1 MRPFLS
7 PKRILIV
14 ANTTWNIY
22 NFRLNIVRKLIAEG
36 HEVIILAPVD
46 KYISYTEM
54 IREVSHVPMHQM
66 RRNSINPFNDLL
78 LIFELIR
85 LYRKIKPD
93 LILHYTVKCNIY
105 GGMAARLLS
114 IPSVAVVS
122 GVGHPMIHK
131 GWLNTLVKS
140 LYRFTLPWHKKV
152 IFENED
158 DKALFDATGLT
169 TPDQS
174 VSIKGCGVDMDYF
187 KPAGEWRNGHGTTF
201 SFVGRLIY
209 DKGVR
214 EFIEAAQHIRKKH
227 ANVQFWLVGDIDEG
241 NPSSVSN
248 EDLMYWIRDPVI
260 HYHGA
265 TDHVKTYFENSDCI
279 VLPSYRGEGLP
290 KVIMEAMAM
299 ERPVITTDTP
309 GCREAV
315 VNGINGYLVAVQ
327 SPASIVKA
335 MEDFIRLDHNAR
347 MEMGRQGRLKALN
360 EFDEKI
366 IVEQLYTYLEESAEN
381 GKTPS

>member
-1 MRPFLS
+1 M
-7 PKRILIV
+7 
-14 ANTTWNIY
+14 
-22 NFRLNIVRKLIAEG
+22 RKLIAEG
-36 HEVIILAPVD
+36 HEVIVLAPVD

-54 IREVSHVPMHQM
+54 MREVNHIPMHHM
-66 RRNSINPFNDLL
+66 HRNSINPINDLQL
-78 LIFELIR
+78 LFELIR
-85 LYRKIKPD
+85 IYRKVKPD

-105 GGMAARLLS
+105 GGFAARLLR

-140 LYRFTLPWHKKV
+140 LYRVTLPWHKKV
-152 IFENED
+152 IFENQD
-158 DKALFDATGLT
+158 DKAFFDAAGLT
-169 TPDQS
+169 QPNQS

-187 KPAGEWRNGHGTTF
+187 KPASEWRNGKGTTF
-201 SFVGRLIY
+201 TFVGRLIY

-214 EFIEAAQHIRKKH
+214 EFIEAAQVIRKKH

-248 EDLMYWIRDPVI
+248 EDLMYWIRDPYI

-265 TDHVKTYFENSDCI
+265 TDHVKTFFENSDCI

-315 VNGINGYLVAVQ
+315 VNGVTGYLVSVQ
-327 SPASIVKA
+327 STEAIVKA
-335 MEDFIRLDHNAR
+335 MEDFIRMDHAAR
-347 MEMGRQGRLKALN
+347 IAMGKQGRMKALK

-366 IVEQLYTYLEESAEN
+366 IVEQLYGFLN
-381 GKTPS
+381 GSVEKGKSTS

>member
-1 MRPFLS
+1 
-7 PKRILIV
+7 
-14 ANTTWNIY
+14 
-22 NFRLNIVRKLIAEG
+22 VRKLIAEG
-36 HEVIILAPVD
+36 HEVVVLAPVD

-54 IREVSHVPMHQM
+54 IREVTHVPMHHM
-66 RRNSINPFNDLL
+66 ERNSINPFTDLL
-78 LIFELIR
+78 LLFELIR

-105 GGMAARLLS
+105 GGMAARWLN

-131 GWLNTLVKS
+131 GWLNSLVKF
-140 LYRFTLPWHKKV
+140 LYRVTLPWHKKV

-158 DKALFDATGLT
+158 DKAFFDEKGLT
-169 TPDQS
+169 HSAQS
-174 VSIKGCGVDMDYF
+174 ASIKGCGVDMNFF

-214 EFIEAAQHIRKKH
+214 EFIEAAQHIRKNY

-248 EDLMYWIRDPVI
+248 EDLMYWIRDPFI

-265 TDHVKTYFENSDCI
+265 TDHVKTFFENSDCI

-315 VNGINGYLVAVQ
+315 VHGVTGYLVNVKNTDA
-327 SPASIVKA
+327 IIKA
-335 MEDFIRLDHNAR
+335 MEDFIRLDHDAR
-347 MEMGRQGRLKALN
+347 IAMGKQGRIKALR

-366 IVEQLYTYLEESAEN
+366 IVEQLYGYLN
-381 GKTPS
+381 GSVDDGKSKSE

>member
-1 MRPFLS
+1 M
-7 PKRILIV
+7 KANRILIV

-36 HEVIILAPVD
+36 HEVIVLAPVD

-54 IREVSHVPMHQM
+54 IREVSHVPMHHM
-66 RRNSINPFNDLL
+66 RRNSINPINDLML
-78 LIFELIR
+78 FFELMR
-85 LYRKIKPD
+85 LYRKVKPD

-105 GGMAARLLS
+105 GGLAARLLR

-122 GVGHPMIHK
+122 GVGHPMIHQ

-140 LYRFTLPWHKKV
+140 LYRMTLPWHQKV
-152 IFENED
+152 VFENQD
-158 DKALFDATGLT
+158 DKAFFDNAGLT
-169 TPDQS
+169 HPNQS
-174 VSIKGCGVDMDYF
+174 VSIKGCGVDMDFF
-187 KPAGEWRNGHGTTF
+187 KPAGDWRNGQGTTF
-201 SFVGRLIY
+201 SFIGRLIY
-209 DKGVR
+209 DKGVK
-214 EFIEAAQHIRKKH
+214 EFIEAAQLIRKKYS
-227 ANVQFWLVGDIDEG
+227 NVQFWLVGDIDEG

-248 EDLMYWIRDPVI
+248 EDLMYWIRDPYI

-265 TDHVKTYFENSDCI
+265 TDQVKTFFEKSDCI

-315 VNGINGYLVAVQ
+315 EDGVTGYLVSVQ
-327 SPASIVKA
+327 NTEAIVKA
-335 MEDFIRLDHNAR
+335 MEDFIRLDHDER
-347 MEMGRQGRLKALN
+347 IEMGRRGRRKALK

-366 IVEQLYTYLEESAEN
+366 IVDQLYGYFN
-381 GKTPS
+381 GAGDKGNPPA

>member
-1 MRPFLS
+1 L
-7 PKRILIV
+7 KGNRILIV

-36 HEVIILAPVD
+36 HEVIVLAPVD

-54 IREVSHVPMHQM
+54 LREVSHVPMHQM
-66 RRNSINPFNDLL
+66 RRNSINPVSDLL
-78 LIFELIR
+78 LLFELIR

-105 GGMAARLLS
+105 GGLAARYLG
-114 IPSVAVVS
+114 IPSIAVVS

-140 LYRFTLPWHKKV
+140 LYRITLPWHKKV

-158 DKALFDATGLT
+158 DKAFFDAAGLT
-169 TPDQS
+169 RSGQS
-174 VSIKGCGVDMDYF
+174 VSIKGCGVNMDYF
-187 KPAGEWRNGHGTTF
+187 KPVGDWRNGKGTTF
-201 SFVGRLIY
+201 TFVGRLIY

-214 EFIEAAQHIRKKH
+214 EFIEAAQLIRKKH
-227 ANVQFWLVGDIDEG
+227 TNVQFWLVGDIDEG

-248 EDLMYWIRDPVI
+248 EDLMYWIRDPYI

-265 TDHVKTYFENSDCI
+265 TDHVKAFFENSDCI

-315 VNGINGYLVAVQ
+315 VNGVTGYLVSVQ
-327 SPASIVKA
+327 NTEAIVKA
-335 MEDFIRLDHNAR
+335 MEEFIRLDHKSR
-347 MEMGRQGRLKALN
+347 MEMGKQGRIKALK

-366 IVEQLYTYLEESAEN
+366 IVEQLYGYLNGAAEN
-381 GKTPS
+381 EKSTA

>member
-1 MRPFLS
+1 MKG
-7 PKRILIV
+7 KRILIV
-14 ANTTWNIY
+14 ANTTWNIF

-36 HEVIILAPVD
+36 HEVIVLAPVD

-66 RRNSINPFNDLL
+66 RRNSINPISDLL
-78 LIFELIR
+78 LLFELLR

-105 GGMAARLLS
+105 GGLAARILR
-114 IPSVAVVS
+114 IPSIAVVS

-140 LYRFTLPWHKKV
+140 LYRMTLPWHQKV

-158 DKALFDATGLT
+158 DKALFDAAGLT
-169 TPDQS
+169 HPDQS
-174 VSIKGCGVDMDYF
+174 ASIKGCGVNMEFF
-187 KPAGEWRNGHGTTF
+187 KPIGEWRNGQGTTF
-201 SFVGRLIY
+201 SFIGRLIY

-214 EFIEAAQHIRKKH
+214 EFIEAAKLIRKTYT
-227 ANVQFWLVGDIDEG
+227 NVQFWLVGDIDEG

-248 EDLMYWIRDPVI
+248 EDLMYWIRDPYI

-265 TDHVKTYFENSDCI
+265 TDNVKAFFEKSDCI

-309 GCREAV
+309 GCRETV
-315 VNGINGYLVAVQ
+315 ENGITGYLVAVQ
-327 SPASIVKA
+327 SADAIVKA
-335 MEDFIRLDHNAR
+335 MEDFIHLDHSAR
-347 MEMGRQGRLKALN
+347 VEMGRQGRIKAMK

-366 IVEQLYTYLEESAEN
+366 IVEQLYGYLN
-381 GKTPS
+381 GTGDNAKTIE

>member
-1 MRPFLS
+1 M
-7 PKRILIV
+7 KILIV

-36 HEVIILAPVD
+36 HEVTVMAPVD
-46 KYISYTEM
+46 KYISYTESNRQVKH
-54 IREVSHVPMHQM
+54 IPMHQM
-66 RRNSINPFNDLL
+66 RRNSINPFNDLRL
-78 LIFELIR
+78 LFELIR
-85 LYRKIKPD
+85 MYRENKPD

-105 GGMAARLLS
+105 GGLAARFLG

-131 GWLNTLVKS
+131 GWLNTLVKF
-140 LYRFTLPWHKKV
+140 LYRKTLPWHKKV
-152 IFENED
+152 VFENQD
-158 DKALFDATGLT
+158 DKVFFDSIGLT
-169 TPDQS
+169 KSSQS
-174 VSIKGCGVDMDYF
+174 VSIKGCGVDMEFF
-187 KPAGEWRNGHGTTF
+187 KPSGEEKNGHATTF
-201 SFVGRLIY
+201 SFIGRLIY

-214 EFIEAAQHIRKKH
+214 EFIEAAQQIRKKY
-227 ANVQFWLVGDIDEG
+227 NDVQFWLVGDIDEG

-248 EDLMYWIRDPVI
+248 EDLMYWIRDPNI

-265 TDHVKTYFENSDCI
+265 TDNVKAFFEQSDCI

-315 VNGINGYLVAVQ
+315 ENDVTGYLVSMQ
-327 SPASIVKA
+327 SVESIIQA
-335 MEDFIRLDHNAR
+335 MEKFIHLEHSAR
-347 MEMGRQGRLKALN
+347 MEMGKQGRRKALK

-366 IVEQLYTYLEESAEN
+366 IVDQLYSYLN
-381 GKTPS
+381 GTTTTGITVS

>member
-1 MRPFLS
+1 LKAS
-7 PKRILIV
+7 RILIV

-36 HEVIILAPVD
+36 HEVIVLAPVD

-54 IREVSHVPMHQM
+54 MREVRHVPMHQM
-66 RRNSINPFNDLL
+66 RRNSINPISDLL
-78 LIFELIR
+78 LLFELVR

-93 LILHYTVKCNIY
+93 LVLHYTVKCNIY
-105 GGMAARLLS
+105 GGMAARFLS

-131 GWLNTLVKS
+131 GWLHTLVKS
-140 LYRFTLPWHKKV
+140 LYRITLPWHKKV

-158 DKALFDATGLT
+158 DKSLFDRDGLT
-169 TPDQS
+169 NPNQS
-174 VSIKGCGVDMDYF
+174 VSIKGCGVDMGYF
-187 KPAGEWRNGHGTTF
+187 KPLGEWRNGQGTTF
-201 SFVGRLIY
+201 TFVGRLIY

-214 EFIEAAQHIRKKH
+214 EFIKAAQLIRKQH

-248 EDLMYWIRDPVI
+248 EDLMYWIRDPYI

-265 TDHVKTYFENSDCI
+265 TDHVKSFYENSDCI

-315 VNGINGYLVAVQ
+315 VNGITGYLVSVQ
-327 SPASIVKA
+327 SVESIVKA
-335 MEDFIRLDHNAR
+335 MEDFIRLDHKAR
-347 MEMGRQGRLKALN
+347 IDMGKQGRLKALK

-366 IVEQLYTYLEESAEN
+366 IVDQLYSYLDGSEDN
-381 GKTPS
+381 GKATS